1 MMLLPGT
8 LVDAVTHWR
17 PGARP
22 GKGGGEDQ
30 LQSKVHIHRKRG
42 VGEFDAFSFA
52 LSYPEN
58 PLVCL
63 DLQPRLHIFSIGN
76 VCSISSGV
84 LLLCMQIKQ
93 IRVW

>member
-30 LQSKVHIHRKRG
+30 LQSKVHIHRTG
-42 VGEFDAFSFA
+42 GGGEFDAFSFA

-63 DLQPRLHIFSIGN
+63 DLQPRLPIFSIGN

>member
-1 MMLLPGT
+1 MLTQVKVVERISYNLKCT
-8 LVDAVTHWR
+8 YT
-17 PGARP
+17 
-22 GKGGGEDQ
+22 GKGGG
-30 LQSKVHIHRKRG
+30 
-42 VGEFDAFSFA
+42 GEFDAFSFA

-63 DLQPRLHIFSIGN
+63 DLQPRLPIFSIGN
-76 VCSISSGV
+76 VCSILSGV